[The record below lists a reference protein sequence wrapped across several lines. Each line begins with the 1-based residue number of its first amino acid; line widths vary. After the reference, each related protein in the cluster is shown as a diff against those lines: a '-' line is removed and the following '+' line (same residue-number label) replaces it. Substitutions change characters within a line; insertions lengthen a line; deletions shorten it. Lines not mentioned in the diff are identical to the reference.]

1 MTLMLI
7 EFLQQLGKSVR
18 EMLVSDEVI
27 ISQRR
32 ADASAARR
40 QIQDGIPVAFH
51 LDQRDVVVYGSCPK
65 ALALEGQR

>member
-32 ADASAARR
+32 ADASAGRR

-51 LDQRDVVVYGSCPK
+51 
-65 ALALEGQR
+65 

>member
-27 ISQRR
+27 ISQRS

-51 LDQRDVVVYGSCPK
+51 
-65 ALALEGQR
+65 